1 MFLLSEEG
9 MCPANE
15 KEYTYLEVRF
25 LFFCWKKAKFKLKE
39 MLSKM
44 QILQKLQKVMVTM
57 GSEANEINNFYPI
70 PLHFVGFIL
79 KPLKLPLGV
88 HDSIKYN

>member
-1 MFLLSEEG
+1 
-9 MCPANE
+9 
-15 KEYTYLEVRF
+15 
-25 LFFCWKKAKFKLKE
+25 
-39 MLSKM
+39 M

-57 GSEANEINNFYPI
+57 GSEANEIYNFSPI
-70 PLHFVGFIL
+70 LLYFVGFIL